1 MFSYR
6 GKTALITGATSGI
19 GDAFAQS
26 LAPRRMNLLLVARSE
41 DKLSAMAQA
50 LSEQYGIRAEFIPVN
65 LCDVDAAQEVYRRTQ
80 ALGMT
85 VDLLVNNAG
94 MGTYGSFEPL
104 DPEREHEEIMLN
116 VTALVDLTHAFVPAM
131 VERQAGGVINVA
143 SLAAFQPG
151 PLGRGSEEGR
161 AYCSLVPRC
170 YRDQFFRGDG

>member
-19 GDAFAQS
+19 GEAFAQI
-26 LAPRRMNLLLVARSE
+26 LALRGMNLLLVARSE
-41 DKLSAMAQA
+41 DKLRAMAQA

-65 LCDVDAAQEVYRRTQ
+65 LCDVDAAQEVYRRTH

-104 DPEREHEEIMLN
+104 DPE
-116 VTALVDLTHAFVPAM
+116 
-131 VERQAGGVINVA
+131 
-143 SLAAFQPG
+143 
-151 PLGRGSEEGR
+151 
-161 AYCSLVPRC
+161 
-170 YRDQFFRGDG
+170 